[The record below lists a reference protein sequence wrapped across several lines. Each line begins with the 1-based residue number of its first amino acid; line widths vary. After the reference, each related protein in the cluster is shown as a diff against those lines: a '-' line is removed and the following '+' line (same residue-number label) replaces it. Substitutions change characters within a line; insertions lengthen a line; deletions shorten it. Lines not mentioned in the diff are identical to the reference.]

1 MDVQG
6 INYNYKSLDAFH
18 RSHPL
23 TPIINSETAACTC
36 ARGTYVTNATSGHQS
51 QYNCV
56 SKACLGGYTLEQGWT
71 ELASREYM
79 MGGMFWSGFDYLG
92 EPAPYSWPERN
103 SNWGIHD
110 MAGFRKDMFYYYQ
123 SVWTTQPMLHL
134 FPHWNWEGLLPNGA
148 GNVSVWCYTNADSV
162 ELSLNG
168 ASLGRQ
174 AVPPMGHVEWEVP
187 FAAGELTAVGYKSG
201 ARWANATVATAKEA
215 HRISLE
221 VVVPSDHTLR
231 ADGQD
236 AALVAATIVDSDGV
250 AVPDASDLVTFTA
263 SGRAAVV
270 GVSNGDPASHE
281 PIRAATHS
289 AFHGKVAAV
298 VQSSKVEEVA
308 ASSTVTVVASA
319 PGLQQGTVTL
329 TLADSR

>member
-1 MDVQG
+1 
-6 INYNYKSLDAFH
+6 
-18 RSHPL
+18 
-23 TPIINSETAACTC
+23 
-36 ARGTYVTNATSGHQS
+36 
-51 QYNCV
+51 
-56 SKACLGGYTLEQGWT
+56 
-71 ELASREYM
+71 
-79 MGGMFWSGFDYLG
+79 
-92 EPAPYSWPERN
+92 
-103 SNWGIHD
+103 
-110 MAGFRKDMFYYYQ
+110 MAGFKKDMYWYYR
-123 SVWTTQPMLHL
+123 SVWTTLPVLHI
-134 FPHWNWEGLLPNGA
+134 FPHWNWEELLPNGA

-174 AVPPMGHVEWEVP
+174 AVPPMGHVEWDVP

-236 AALVAATIVDSDGV
+236 AALVAATIVDADGV
-250 AVPDASDLVTFTA
+250 PCPAASDVVTFATA
-263 SGRAAVV
+263 GQAAVV

-281 PIRAATHS
+281 RIRATMHS

-298 VQSSKVEEVA
+298 VQSSKVEEEA

-319 PGLQQGTVTL
+319 PGLQQGTATL